1 MQVGHSTELIR
12 VVVIGDFIG
21 RPSLHGLAGVRTAI
35 QKCRRHC
42 ARNSTTKKGQ
52 PKPPSPQ
59 VSSHA
64 KWGGTGSLL
73 QSTRVSGVASRPL
86 SCLRR
91 TVGPSILPIIIPI
104 TELAWHPS
112 SAIYASPAR
121 RRCGLQT
128 NKARPSG
135 FPNCAHS
142 RPLLRQNILACIIRG
157 DVMTYDS
164 DSLLELQ
171 FDAHLRQQ
179 RRSGRP
185 PSADQQIIT
194 KIDMVIGSWH
204 LDEFG
209 NQTREIMAR
218 D

>member
-1 MQVGHSTELIR
+1 L
-12 VVVIGDFIG
+12 
-21 RPSLHGLAGVRTAI
+21 RPFTATIETVYTGV
-35 QKCRRHC
+35 HC
-42 ARNSTTKKGQ
+42 K
-52 PKPPSPQ
+52 
-59 VSSHA
+59 
-64 KWGGTGSLL
+64 
-73 QSTRVSGVASRPL
+73 
-86 SCLRR
+86 
-91 TVGPSILPIIIPI
+91 
-104 TELAWHPS
+104 
-112 SAIYASPAR
+112 
-121 RRCGLQT
+121 
-128 NKARPSG
+128 
-135 FPNCAHS
+135 
-142 RPLLRQNILACIIRG
+142 G